1 MVETN
6 QTPNVLIVDD
16 EANILKTMAI
26 CLKDLGYNIT
36 TIQKPQEVQDTIIKQ
51 TYDLAF
57 IDLKMQPID
66 GMEVLSVIKQK
77 SPGTTVIIITAHG
90 SIDSAVEAIKNGAYN
105 YIQKPFDFIELQI
118 FARKALEFHLLSN
131 EVNQLRKQTAQIK
144 DSGNI
149 ITQNEKMLEMI
160 DLAKRVAASE
170 ISVLIEG
177 ESGTGK
183 ELYAHLI
190 YSESDRSD
198 KSFVKIN
205 CAALPENLLESELFG
220 HVKGAF
226 TGALKDRIGRFE
238 EADGGTIFLDE
249 IAEISPALQAKLLRV
264 LQQKE
269 FERVGENITKKV
281 DVRIIAATNRNLE
294 EAIKE
299 GIFRK
304 DLFYRLNAVR
314 IQLLPL
320 RERPEDINLLIG
332 HFIKKICGDEN
343 ITIYPDALK
352 ALKRYRWS
360 GNVRELENVMQRA
373 MLLAKDGI
381 IELNDLPE
389 EIRSIQTDSAELQTL
404 EEIEKL
410 HIKKVLQIAD
420 DLNQAAQILGI
431 DPATLWR
438 KRKRY
443 NL

>member
-1 MVETN
+1 MIETS
-6 QTPNVLIVDD
+6 QTPSVLIVDD

-26 CLKDLGYNIT
+26 CLKDLGYNMT
-36 TIQKPQEVQDTIIKQ
+36 TIQKPQEVHEVIIKQ
-51 TYDLAF
+51 TFDLAF
-57 IDLKMQPID
+57 VDLKMQPID
-66 GMEVLSVIKQK
+66 GMEVLSIIKQK
-77 SPGTTVIIITAHG
+77 SPSTTVIIITAHG
-90 SIDSAVEAIKNGAYN
+90 SIENAVEAIKNGAYN

-118 FARKALEFHLLSN
+118 IAQKALEFHRLTS
-131 EVNQLRKQTAQIK
+131 EVKHLREQAVQIK
-144 DSGNI
+144 GSGNI
-149 ITQNEKMLEMI
+149 ITQNVKMLEMI
-160 DLAKRVAASE
+160 DLAKRVAVSE
-170 ISVLIEG
+170 LSVLIEG

-190 YSESDRSD
+190 YSNSDRSD
-198 KSFVKIN
+198 KPFIKIN

-226 TGALKDRIGRFE
+226 TGALRDRTGRFE

-249 IAEISPALQAKLLRV
+249 ITEISPALQAKLLRL

-269 FERVGENITKKV
+269 FERVGENSTKKV
-281 DVRIIAATNRNLE
+281 NVRVIAATNRNLE

-299 GIFRK
+299 GVFRK

-320 RERPEDINLLIG
+320 RERHEDINLLIG
-332 HFIKKICGDEN
+332 HFLQKICGDEN
-343 ITIYPDALK
+343 ITINPDALK
-352 ALKRYRWS
+352 ALKQYRWS
-360 GNVRELENVMQRA
+360 GNVRELENTMERA
-373 MLLAKDGI
+373 VLLAKDDI
-381 IELNDLPE
+381 IKLNDLPE
-389 EIRSIQTDSAELQTL
+389 EIRSAQVTTDELQSL

-410 HIKKVLQIAD
+410 HIKKVLQIAG

>member
-1 MVETN
+1 MIEN
-6 QTPNVLIVDD
+6 YQTPNVLIVDD

-26 CLKDLGYNIT
+26 CLKDLGYQIT
-36 TIQKPQEVQDTIIKQ
+36 TIQKPQEVQDVVTNQ
-51 TYDLAF
+51 YFDLAF
-57 IDLKMQPID
+57 VDLKMQPLD
-66 GMEVLSVIKQK
+66 GMAVLSIIKQK
-77 SPGTTVIIITAHG
+77 SPDTTVVIITAHG
-90 SIDSAVEAIKNGAYN
+90 SIDSAVEAIKKGAYN

-118 FARKALEFHLLSN
+118 FAQKALEFHRLNS
-131 EVNQLRKQTAQIK
+131 EVKQLREQAAQIS

-190 YSESDRSD
+190 YLNSDRSD
-198 KSFVKIN
+198 KKFIKIN

-238 EADGGTIFLDE
+238 EADSGTVFLDE

-269 FERVGENITKKV
+269 FERVGENITRKV
-281 DVRIIAATNRNLE
+281 NVRIIAATNRNLE

-299 GIFRK
+299 GTFRK

-320 RERPEDINLLIG
+320 RERPEDIKLLVG
-332 HFIKKICGDEN
+332 HFIQKIGIDEN
-343 ITIYPDALK
+343 ISLSPEALK

-360 GNVRELENVMQRA
+360 GNVRELENTMERA
-373 MLLAKDGI
+373 VLLAKNGI

-389 EIRSIQTDSAELQTL
+389 EIRSSHTISDDLQTL

-410 HIKKVLQIAD
+410 HIKKVLQISS

-438 KRKRY
+438 KRKRF

>member
-1 MVETN
+1 MIEN
-6 QTPNVLIVDD
+6 YQNPNVLIVDD

-26 CLKDLGYNIT
+26 CLKDLGYRTT
-36 TIQKPQEVQDTIIKQ
+36 TIQKPQEVQDVVTNQ
-51 TYDLAF
+51 YFDLAF
-57 IDLKMQPID
+57 VDLKMQPLD
-66 GMEVLSVIKQK
+66 GMAVLSIIKQK
-77 SPGTTVIIITAHG
+77 SPDTTVVIITAHG
-90 SIDSAVEAIKNGAYN
+90 SIDSAVEAIKKGAYN

-118 FARKALEFHLLSN
+118 FAQKALEFHRLNS
-131 EVNQLRKQTAQIK
+131 EVKQLREQAAQIS

-190 YSESDRSD
+190 YLNSDRSD
-198 KSFVKIN
+198 KKFIKIN

-238 EADGGTIFLDE
+238 EADSGTVFLDE
-249 IAEISPALQAKLLRV
+249 IAEISSALQAKLLRV

-269 FERVGENITKKV
+269 FERVGENITRKV
-281 DVRIIAATNRNLE
+281 NVRIIAATNRNLE

-299 GIFRK
+299 GTFRK

-320 RERPEDINLLIG
+320 RERPEDIKLLVG
-332 HFIKKICGDEN
+332 HFIQKIGIDEN
-343 ITIYPDALK
+343 ISLSPEALK

-360 GNVRELENVMQRA
+360 GNVRELENTMERA
-373 MLLAKDGI
+373 VLLAKNGI

-389 EIRSIQTDSAELQTL
+389 EIRSSHTISDDLQTL

-410 HIKKVLQIAD
+410 HIKKVLQISS

-438 KRKRY
+438 KRKRF

>member
-1 MVETN
+1 MIEN
-6 QTPNVLIVDD
+6 YTPNVLIVDD
-16 EANILKTMAI
+16 EPNILKTMAL
-26 CLKDLGYNIT
+26 CLKDLGFHIYST
-36 TIQKPQEVQDTIIKQ
+36 QKPQEVADQVKKEK
-51 TYDLAF
+51 YDLAF

-66 GMEVLSVIKQK
+66 GMEVLSQIKK
-77 SPGTTVIIITAHG
+77 YSPDTTVIIITAHG

-105 YIQKPFDFIELQI
+105 YIQKPFDFVELQI
-118 FARKALEFHLLSN
+118 FAQKALEYHNLSI
-131 EVNQLRKQTAQIK
+131 EVKQLKEQAYQTET
-144 DSGNI
+144 SENI

-160 DLAKRVAASE
+160 DIAKRVAGSE

-190 YSESDRSD
+190 YANSDRSD
-198 KSFVKIN
+198 KSYIKIN

-220 HVKGAF
+220 HAKGAF
-226 TGALKDRIGRFE
+226 TGAMKDRTGRFE

-249 IAEISPALQAKLLRV
+249 IAEITPALQAKLLRV
-264 LQQKE
+264 LQQRE
-269 FERVGENITKKV
+269 FERIGENVTRKV

-299 GIFRK
+299 GTFRK

-314 IQLLPL
+314 IQLPPL
-320 RERPEDINLLIG
+320 RERPEDINLLIS
-332 HFIKKICGDEN
+332 HFIKKICPEDI
-343 ITIYPDALK
+343 ITISPDALK
-352 ALKRYRWS
+352 ACKQYRWS
-360 GNVRELENVMQRA
+360 GNVRELENMMERA
-373 MLLAKDGI
+373 VLLAKNSI
-381 IELNDLPE
+381 IKLTDLPE
-389 EIRSIQTDSAELQTL
+389 EIRSALDNPIELQTL

-410 HIKKVLQIAD
+410 HIKKVLQNSN
-420 DLNQAAQILGI
+420 DLNHAAQILGI

>member
-1 MVETN
+1 MIEN
-6 QTPNVLIVDD
+6 YQTPNVLIVDD

-26 CLKDLGYNIT
+26 CLKDLGYQIT
-36 TIQKPQEVQDTIIKQ
+36 TIQKPQEVQDVVTNQ
-51 TYDLAF
+51 NFDLAF
-57 IDLKMQPID
+57 VDLKMQPLD
-66 GMEVLSVIKQK
+66 GMAVLSIIKQK
-77 SPGTTVIIITAHG
+77 SPDTTVVIITAHG
-90 SIDSAVEAIKNGAYN
+90 SIDSAVEAIKKGAYN

-118 FARKALEFHLLSN
+118 FAQKALEFHRLNS
-131 EVNQLRKQTAQIK
+131 EVKQLREQAAQIS

-190 YSESDRSD
+190 YLNSDRSD
-198 KSFVKIN
+198 KKFMKIN

-238 EADGGTIFLDE
+238 EADSGTVFLDE

-269 FERVGENITKKV
+269 FERVGENITRKV
-281 DVRIIAATNRNLE
+281 NVRIIAATNRNLE

-299 GIFRK
+299 GTFRK

-320 RERPEDINLLIG
+320 RERPEDIKLLVG
-332 HFIKKICGDEN
+332 HFIQKIGIDEN
-343 ITIYPDALK
+343 ISLSPEALK

-360 GNVRELENVMQRA
+360 GNVRELENTMERA
-373 MLLAKDGI
+373 VLLAKNGI

-389 EIRSIQTDSAELQTL
+389 EIRSSHTISDDLQTL

-410 HIKKVLQIAD
+410 HIKKVLQISS

-438 KRKRY
+438 KRKRF

>member
-1 MVETN
+1 MIEN
-6 QTPNVLIVDD
+6 YQTPNVLIVDD

-26 CLKDLGYNIT
+26 CLKDLGYQIT
-36 TIQKPQEVQDTIIKQ
+36 TIQKPQEVQDVVTNQ
-51 TYDLAF
+51 YFDLAF
-57 IDLKMQPID
+57 VDLKMQPLD
-66 GMEVLSVIKQK
+66 GMAVLSIIKQK
-77 SPGTTVIIITAHG
+77 SPDTTVIIITAHG
-90 SIDSAVEAIKNGAYN
+90 SIDSAVEAIKKGAYN

-118 FARKALEFHLLSN
+118 FAQKALEFHRLNS
-131 EVNQLRKQTAQIK
+131 EVKQLREQAAQIS

-190 YSESDRSD
+190 YLNSDRSD
-198 KSFVKIN
+198 KKFIKIN

-238 EADGGTIFLDE
+238 EADSGTVFLDE

-269 FERVGENITKKV
+269 FERVGENITRKV
-281 DVRIIAATNRNLE
+281 NVRIIAATNRNLE

-299 GIFRK
+299 GTFRK

-320 RERPEDINLLIG
+320 RERPEDIKLLVG
-332 HFIKKICGDEN
+332 HFIQKIGIDEN
-343 ITIYPDALK
+343 ISLSPEALK

-360 GNVRELENVMQRA
+360 GNVRELENTMERA
-373 MLLAKDGI
+373 VLLAKNGI

-389 EIRSIQTDSAELQTL
+389 EIRSSHTISDDLQTL

-410 HIKKVLQIAD
+410 HIKKVLQISS

-438 KRKRY
+438 KRKRF

>member
-1 MVETN
+1 M
-6 QTPNVLIVDD
+6 
-16 EANILKTMAI
+16 
-26 CLKDLGYNIT
+26 
-36 TIQKPQEVQDTIIKQ
+36 
-51 TYDLAF
+51 
-57 IDLKMQPID
+57 
-66 GMEVLSVIKQK
+66 
-77 SPGTTVIIITAHG
+77 
-90 SIDSAVEAIKNGAYN
+90 
-105 YIQKPFDFIELQI
+105 
-118 FARKALEFHLLSN
+118 
-131 EVNQLRKQTAQIK
+131 
-144 DSGNI
+144 
-149 ITQNEKMLEMI
+149 
-160 DLAKRVAASE
+160 
-170 ISVLIEG
+170 
-177 ESGTGK
+177 
-183 ELYAHLI
+183 
-190 YSESDRSD
+190 
-198 KSFVKIN
+198 FV
-205 CAALPENLLESELFG
+205 
-220 HVKGAF
+220 
-226 TGALKDRIGRFE
+226 
-238 EADGGTIFLDE
+238 
-249 IAEISPALQAKLLRV
+249 
-264 LQQKE
+264 
-269 FERVGENITKKV
+269 
-281 DVRIIAATNRNLE
+281 
-294 EAIKE
+294 
-299 GIFRK
+299 
-304 DLFYRLNAVR
+304 FYRLNAVR

>member
-1 MVETN
+1 MIETS
-6 QTPNVLIVDD
+6 QTPSVLIVDD

-26 CLKDLGYNIT
+26 CLKDLGYNMT
-36 TIQKPQEVQDTIIKQ
+36 TIQKPQEVHEVIIKQ
-51 TYDLAF
+51 TFDLAF
-57 IDLKMQPID
+57 VDLKMQPID
-66 GMEVLSVIKQK
+66 GMEVLSTIKQK
-77 SPGTTVIIITAHG
+77 SPSTTVIIITAHG
-90 SIDSAVEAIKNGAYN
+90 SIENAVEAIKNGAYN

-118 FARKALEFHLLSN
+118 IAQKALEFHRLTK
-131 EVNQLRKQTAQIK
+131 EVKHLREQATQIK

-149 ITQNEKMLEMI
+149 ITQNVKMLEMI
-160 DLAKRVAASE
+160 DLAKRVAVSE
-170 ISVLIEG
+170 LSVLIEG

-190 YSESDRSD
+190 YSNSDRSD
-198 KSFVKIN
+198 KPFIKIN

-226 TGALKDRIGRFE
+226 TGALRDRTGRFE

-249 IAEISPALQAKLLRV
+249 ITEISPALQAKLLRL

-269 FERVGENITKKV
+269 FERVGENSTKKV
-281 DVRIIAATNRNLE
+281 NVRVIAATNRNLE

-299 GIFRK
+299 GVFRK

-332 HFIKKICGDEN
+332 HFLQKICGDEN
-343 ITIYPDALK
+343 ITINPDALK
-352 ALKRYRWS
+352 ALKQYRWS
-360 GNVRELENVMQRA
+360 GNVRELENTMERA
-373 MLLAKDGI
+373 VLLAKDDI
-381 IELNDLPE
+381 IKLNDLPE
-389 EIRSIQTDSAELQTL
+389 EIRSAQVTSDELQSL

-410 HIKKVLQIAD
+410 HIKKVLQIAG

>member
-1 MVETN
+1 MIEIY

-26 CLKDLGYNIT
+26 CLKDLGYQIT
-36 TIQKPQEVQDTIIKQ
+36 TIQKPQEVQDVVTNQ
-51 TYDLAF
+51 YFDLAF
-57 IDLKMQPID
+57 VDLKMQPLD
-66 GMEVLSVIKQK
+66 GMAVLSIIKQK
-77 SPGTTVIIITAHG
+77 SPDTTVVIITAHG
-90 SIDSAVEAIKNGAYN
+90 SIDSAVEAIKKGAYN

-118 FARKALEFHLLSN
+118 FAQKALEFHRLNS
-131 EVNQLRKQTAQIK
+131 EVKQLREQAAQIS

-190 YSESDRSD
+190 YLNSDRSD
-198 KSFVKIN
+198 KKFIKIN

-238 EADGGTIFLDE
+238 EADSGTVFLDE

-269 FERVGENITKKV
+269 FERVGENITRKV
-281 DVRIIAATNRNLE
+281 NVRIIAATNRNLE

-299 GIFRK
+299 GTFRK

-320 RERPEDINLLIG
+320 RERPEDIKLLVG
-332 HFIKKICGDEN
+332 HFIQKIGIDEN
-343 ITIYPDALK
+343 ISLSPEALK

-360 GNVRELENVMQRA
+360 GNVRELENTMERA
-373 MLLAKDGI
+373 VLLAKNGI

-389 EIRSIQTDSAELQTL
+389 EIRSSHTISDDLQTL

-410 HIKKVLQIAD
+410 HIKKVLQISS

-438 KRKRY
+438 KRKRF

>member
-1 MVETN
+1 MAEN
-6 QTPNVLIVDD
+6 NHIPNVLIVDD

-26 CLKDLGYNIT
+26 CLKDLGYHVC
-36 TIQKPQEVQDTIIKQ
+36 TIQKPQEVADEIKKEK
-51 TYDLAF
+51 YDLAF
-57 IDLKMQPID
+57 VDLKMQPID
-66 GMEVLSVIKQK
+66 GMEVLSQIKRL
-77 SPGTTVIIITAHG
+77 SPDTTVIIITAHG

-118 FARKALEFHLLSN
+118 FAQKALEYHNLTD
-131 EVNQLRKQTAQIK
+131 EVKRLREQTGQIK
-144 DSGNI
+144 EHGNI

-160 DLAKRVAASE
+160 DIAKRVATSE

-183 ELYAHLI
+183 ELYAQLI
-190 YSESDRSD
+190 YSNSDRAD
-198 KSFVKIN
+198 KPFVKIN

-226 TGALKDRIGRFE
+226 TGAVKDRVGRFE

-249 IAEISPALQAKLLRV
+249 IAEITPALQAKLLRV

-269 FERVGENITKKV
+269 YERVGENITRKV
-281 DVRIIAATNRNLE
+281 NIRIIAATNRNLE

-299 GIFRK
+299 GTFRK

-320 RERPEDINLLIG
+320 RERPEDINLLISY
-332 HFIKKICGDEN
+332 FIKKICDDESM
-343 ITIYPDALK
+343 TISPQALK
-352 ALKRYRWS
+352 AIKRYRWS
-360 GNVRELENVMQRA
+360 GNVRELENLMERA
-373 MLLAKDGI
+373 VLLASDDVV
-381 IELNDLPE
+381 ELADLPE
-389 EIRSIQTDSAELQTL
+389 EVRSVLESPTELLTL

-410 HIKKVLQIAD
+410 HIKKVLQVAD
-420 DLNQAAQILGI
+420 DLIQAAQTLGI

>member
-1 MVETN
+1 MIEN
-6 QTPNVLIVDD
+6 YQNPNVLIVDD

-26 CLKDLGYNIT
+26 CLKDLGYQIT
-36 TIQKPQEVQDTIIKQ
+36 TIQKPQEVQDVVTNQ
-51 TYDLAF
+51 NFDLAF
-57 IDLKMQPID
+57 VDLKMQPLD
-66 GMEVLSVIKQK
+66 GMAVLSIIKQK
-77 SPGTTVIIITAHG
+77 SPDTTVVIITAHG
-90 SIDSAVEAIKNGAYN
+90 SIDSAVEAIKKGAYN

-118 FARKALEFHLLSN
+118 FAQKALEFHRLNS
-131 EVNQLRKQTAQIK
+131 EVKQLREQAAQIS

-190 YSESDRSD
+190 YLNSDRSD
-198 KSFVKIN
+198 KKFIKIN

-238 EADGGTIFLDE
+238 EADSGTVFLDE

-269 FERVGENITKKV
+269 FERVGENITRKV
-281 DVRIIAATNRNLE
+281 NVRIIAATNRNLE

-299 GIFRK
+299 GTFRK

-320 RERPEDINLLIG
+320 RERPEDIKLLVG
-332 HFIKKICGDEN
+332 HFIQKIGIDEN
-343 ITIYPDALK
+343 ISLSPEALK
-352 ALKRYRWS
+352 SLKRYRWS
-360 GNVRELENVMQRA
+360 GNVRELENTMERA
-373 MLLAKDGI
+373 LLLAKNGI

-389 EIRSIQTDSAELQTL
+389 EIRSSHTISDDLQTL

-410 HIKKVLQIAD
+410 HIKKVLQISS

-438 KRKRY
+438 KRKRF

>member
-1 MVETN
+1 MVETY

-16 EANILKTMAI
+16 EANILKTMAM
-26 CLKDLGYNIT
+26 CLQDLGYNIT
-36 TIQKPQEVQDTIIKQ
+36 TIQKPQEVHAAIIKQ
-51 TYDLAF
+51 TFDLAF
-57 IDLKMQPID
+57 VDLKMQPID
-66 GMEVLSVIKQK
+66 GMEVLSIIKQK

-118 FARKALEFHLLSN
+118 FAQKALEFHRLTT
-131 EVNQLRKQTAQIK
+131 EVKQLREQAQHIN

-190 YSESDRSD
+190 YSNSDRSD
-198 KSFVKIN
+198 KLLIKIN

-226 TGALKDRIGRFE
+226 TGAVKDRIGRFE
-238 EADGGTIFLDE
+238 EANGGTILLDE
-249 IAEISPALQAKLLRV
+249 IAEISPALQAKLLRL

-281 DVRIIAATNRNLE
+281 NVRIIAATNRNLE
-294 EAIKE
+294 AAIKE
-299 GIFRK
+299 GTFRK

-314 IQLLPL
+314 IQLPPL
-320 RERPEDINLLIG
+320 RERPEDISLLIG
-332 HFIKKICGDEN
+332 YFIKKICDDEN
-343 ITIYPDALK
+343 ITITPDALK

-360 GNVRELENVMQRA
+360 GNVRELENTMERA
-373 MLLAKDGI
+373 VLLAKGDI
-381 IELNDLPE
+381 IELNDLPQ
-389 EIRSIQTDSAELQTL
+389 EIQSTQVFSDELQTL

-410 HIKKVLQIAD
+410 HIKKVLQIAG

>member
-1 MVETN
+1 
-6 QTPNVLIVDD
+6 
-16 EANILKTMAI
+16 
-26 CLKDLGYNIT
+26 
-36 TIQKPQEVQDTIIKQ
+36 
-51 TYDLAF
+51 
-57 IDLKMQPID
+57 
-66 GMEVLSVIKQK
+66 MEVLSTIKQK
-77 SPGTTVIIITAHG
+77 SPSTTVIIITAHG
-90 SIDSAVEAIKNGAYN
+90 SIENAVEAIKNGAYN

-118 FARKALEFHLLSN
+118 IAQKALEFHRLTS
-131 EVNQLRKQTAQIK
+131 EVKHLREQATQIK

-149 ITQNEKMLEMI
+149 ITQNVKMLEMI
-160 DLAKRVAASE
+160 DLAKRVAVSE
-170 ISVLIEG
+170 LSVLIEG

-190 YSESDRSD
+190 YSNSDRSD
-198 KSFVKIN
+198 KPFIKIN

-226 TGALKDRIGRFE
+226 TGALRDRTGRFE

-249 IAEISPALQAKLLRV
+249 ITEISPALQAKLLRL

-269 FERVGENITKKV
+269 FERVGENSTKKV
-281 DVRIIAATNRNLE
+281 NVRVIAATNRNLE

-299 GIFRK
+299 GVFRK

-320 RERPEDINLLIG
+320 RERHEDINLLIG
-332 HFIKKICGDEN
+332 HFLQKICGDEN
-343 ITIYPDALK
+343 ITINPDALK
-352 ALKRYRWS
+352 ALKQYRWS
-360 GNVRELENVMQRA
+360 GNVRELENTMERA
-373 MLLAKDGI
+373 VLLAKDDI
-381 IELNDLPE
+381 IKLNDLPE
-389 EIRSIQTDSAELQTL
+389 EIRSAQVTTDELQSL

-410 HIKKVLQIAD
+410 HIKKVLQIAG

>member
-1 MVETN
+1 MEN
-6 QTPNVLIVDD
+6 YQYPNVLIVDD

-36 TIQKPQEVQDTIIKQ
+36 TIQKPQEVEKAIAEQSF
-51 TYDLAF
+51 DLAF
-57 IDLKMQPID
+57 VDLKMQPID
-66 GMEVLSVIKQK
+66 GMEVLSIIKQK
-77 SPGTTVIIITAHG
+77 SPDTTIVIITAHG
-90 SIDSAVEAIKNGAYN
+90 SIDSAVEAIKKGAHN
-105 YIQKPFDFIELQI
+105 YIQKPFDFIELQM
-118 FARKALEFHLLSN
+118 FAQKALEFHRLNS
-131 EVNQLRKQTAQIK
+131 EVKHLREQAIQIK
-144 DSGNI
+144 GSGNI

-160 DLAKRVAASE
+160 DLAKRVAPSE

-190 YSESDRSD
+190 YSNSNRSD
-198 KSFVKIN
+198 KPYIKIN

-226 TGALKDRIGRFE
+226 SGAIKDRMGRFE
-238 EADGGTIFLDE
+238 EANGGTVFLDE

-269 FERVGENITKKV
+269 FERVGENITRKV
-281 DVRIIAATNRNLE
+281 NVRIIAATNRNLE

-299 GIFRK
+299 DAFRK

-320 RERPEDINLLIG
+320 RERPEDIKLLVG
-332 HFIKKICGDEN
+332 HFIQKLGGNET
-343 ITIYPDALK
+343 ITVSPDALK

-360 GNVRELENVMQRA
+360 GNVRELENTIERA
-373 MLLAKDGI
+373 LLLAKDGI
-381 IELNDLPE
+381 IELTDLPE
-389 EIRSIQTDSAELQTL
+389 EIRSTPAGSDKLQSL
-404 EEIEKL
+404 EDIEKI
-410 HIKKVLQIAD
+410 HIKKVLQIAG
-420 DLNQAAQILGI
+420 DLNNAARILGI